1 MKNKVCIYIDGAN
14 FYGGLTS
21 INKKFTDTKFDFKK
35 YINFLV
41 SKDELIHINY
51 YNALVKKKVNER
63 VWNKQT
69 NMFNRMRKIKKCRVT
84 LCTRKSRLNILGEE
98 YHTIKGDD
106 LSLALDVIEDCYN
119 NKFDKLILIS
129 GDGDFVDLI
138 NRIKRREKEVKI
150 CYFEGCASKSLLKK
164 AETLKIINKKVLN
177 KFFLRENKINM
188 DDCKTNII

>member
-1 MKNKVCIYIDGAN
+1 MKKKVCIYIDGAN

-21 INKKFTDTKFDFKK
+21 INKKFTDTKFDFEK
-35 YINFLV
+35 YIKFLI
-41 SKDELIHINY
+41 SKDELVHINY

-63 VWNKQT
+63 VWNKQI
-69 NMFNRMRKIKKCRVT
+69 NMFNRMRKIKKYRVT

-119 NKFDKLILIS
+119 FKFDKLILIS
-129 GDGDFVDLI
+129 GDGDFADLI
-138 NRIKRREKEVKI
+138 NRVKRIGKEVEI

-164 AETLKIINKKVLN
+164 AETLKIINKKVVN
-177 KFFLRENKINM
+177 KFFLRENK
-188 DDCKTNII
+188 TNILQ